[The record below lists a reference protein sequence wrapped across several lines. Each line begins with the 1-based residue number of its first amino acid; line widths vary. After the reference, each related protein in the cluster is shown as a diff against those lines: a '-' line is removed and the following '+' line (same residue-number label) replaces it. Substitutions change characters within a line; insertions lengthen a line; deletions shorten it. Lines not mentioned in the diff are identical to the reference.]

1 MFSNTISQ
9 LFEQHGYLI
18 FYLAFSLGPFGIP
31 VPNEITI
38 LTGGVLSNTGAL
50 DPWTTYICILSGLL
64 TAITLSYCAGR
75 IFGEK
80 LIKRFQHKRHFQ
92 RAEEILKQRGDW
104 AMCIGVFIPVVRYI
118 LPLFIGL
125 SGVKFRKFALLSYL
139 SVLFWTIT
147 FFTVG
152 KYFGT
157 HLIDSLR
164 TFSF

>member
-1 MFSNTISQ
+1 MLSDTILR

-38 LTGGVLSNTGAL
+38 LTGGMLSSTDAL
-50 DPWTTYICILSGLL
+50 DPWVTYICILSGLL
-64 TAITLSYCAGR
+64 TAISLSYCAGR
-75 IFGEK
+75 IFGER
-80 LIKRFQHKRHFQ
+80 LIYKFQHKRPFQ
-92 RAEEILKQRGDW
+92 RAEEIFKQRGDW

-125 SGVKFRKFALLSYL
+125 SGVKFRRFALLSYL

-157 HLIDSLR
+157 HLLA
-164 TFSF
+164 